1 MENAHTYKATVH
13 AQVTIYQEIEVCLVA
28 KNEQDF
34 IKKAKEKFEEVM
46 ENHYGWAD
54 YDEAN
59 VDEVEDMGE
68 LPF

>member
-1 MENAHTYKATVH
+1 MENAHMYKATVH
-13 AQVTIYQEIEVCLVA
+13 AQITIYQEIEVCTIA
-28 KNEQDF
+28 KDEQDF
-34 IKKAKEKFEEVM
+34 IQKAKEKFEEVM

-59 VDEVEDMGE
+59 VDEIEDMGE

>member
-1 MENAHTYKATVH
+1 MENAHTYKATVN

-28 KNEQDF
+28 KDEQDF
-34 IKKAKEKFEEVM
+34 IKKAKEKFKEVM
-46 ENHYGWAD
+46 ENHYGWVD

-59 VDEVEDMGE
+59 VDEVEDMGK